1 LNTVGLHH
9 DWKERK
15 KTKETDEKWRSRTK
29 IFFAASSRFF
39 VPDKKKTEFFFAS
52 VAHFFAQ
59 RFKAEPAKRRQLFE
73 ASENDE
79 PAIFF
84 HSRKVIFDEKVL
96 GNFNLVQE
104 FDISTLL
111 RHFFPDQG
119 GRTRQNK
126 TSAPQKWGEKRKI
139 LQQLRP
145 ERPPDFF
152 FNHRLSI
159 PGKGRWCGA
168 RRTLA
173 SRCPLPFR
181 RRGCQSGGSQHF
193 MRPVSLFNKSFVC
206 RRRR

>member
-1 LNTVGLHH
+1 MTSQFFSREVESGKDRHLNFPTASSLFWETALISRWHWNGLTLNTVGLHH

-15 KTKETDEKWRSRTK
+15 KETKETDEKWRSRTK

-111 RHFFPDQG
+111 RHFFPRP
-119 GRTRQNK
+119 GRAH
-126 TSAPQKWGEKRKI
+126 APK
-139 LQQLRP
+139 
-145 ERPPDFF
+145 
-152 FNHRLSI
+152 
-159 PGKGRWCGA
+159 
-168 RRTLA
+168 
-173 SRCPLPFR
+173 
-181 RRGCQSGGSQHF
+181 
-193 MRPVSLFNKSFVC
+193 
-206 RRRR
+206 